1 MLIDTASFLFEFAWF
16 LFAYPFIYNFLFL
29 LLFCVRCVSWKQ
41 LNFVFFFS
49 VDLNSLH
56 GKIQS
61 IYIYCNDLCILFYPF
76 YFTSYLLH
84 IFTSSFIIFAAL
96 IALFIVFSFLFA
108 DLAVLLFPFLLLK
121 CLLYYYLKTTCNFRI
136 YSSVLWLLLIF

>member
-1 MLIDTASFLFEFAWF
+1 MTLLPFFLNLPDFSLPTHLFTTFCSCYYFVLGVF
-16 LFAYPFIYNFLFL
+16 LENSWILFFL
-29 LLFCVRCVSWKQ
+29 
-41 LNFVFFFS
+41 
-49 VDLNSLH
+49 VDPNSLH

-76 YFTSYLLH
+76 YFTSYLLY
-84 IFTSSFIIFAAL
+84 IFTSSFIIFTAL

-108 DLAVLLFPFLLLK
+108 NLAVLLFPFLLLK